1 MDLMPAVPRLLN
13 DAALISGRNSLAL
26 FIMAVFE
33 SELFNSLLAKDK
45 KRLSNKSLRA
55 PGFVY
60 DSKIFGKKCLR
71 FVLQL

>member
-26 FIMAVFE
+26 FIIAVFE

-45 KRLSNKSLRA
+45 LSVQQKFARPR
-55 PGFVY
+55 PGVGFK
-60 DSKIFGKKCLR
+60 DFW
-71 FVLQL
+71 